1 LSTYNKFLLILI
13 ALAYLISPIDLIPDL
28 FVPFVGWID
37 DAFLIGLII
46 YYLRFNR
53 LPNFFN
59 WKSGNKNSGPGVG
72 QGFARDYGRP
82 QDSADSRANQG
93 EPGEHNRNR
102 KSSVPQK
109 PHEVLGIHKNATTRE
124 IQEAFRD
131 LAKRYHPDR
140 VATLGKEFQDLAN
153 QKFIEIKEAYTI
165 MMEGKR

>member
-1 LSTYNKFLLILI
+1 MI

-37 DAFLIGLII
+37 DAFLIGLVI

-59 WKSGNKNSGPGVG
+59 WKSGGKGSGSGMGHDFDQGYG
-72 QGFARDYGRP
+72 QP
-82 QDSADSRANQG
+82 QDSQGSRANHGQRD
-93 EPGEHNRNR
+93 EQNRN
-102 KSSVPQK
+102 KKTSVPQK
-109 PHEVLGIHKNATTRE
+109 PHEVLGIDKNATTQQ
-124 IQEAFRD
+124 IQEAYRN

-140 VATLGKEFQDLAN
+140 VANLGKEFQDLAN

-165 MMEGKR
+165 MMEGK